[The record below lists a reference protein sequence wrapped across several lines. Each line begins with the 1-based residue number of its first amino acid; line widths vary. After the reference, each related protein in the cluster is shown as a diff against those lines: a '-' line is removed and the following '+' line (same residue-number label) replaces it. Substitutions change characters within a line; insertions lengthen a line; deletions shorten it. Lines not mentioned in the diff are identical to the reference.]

1 MRRNPLV
8 GRASSFHRGKDTAIT
23 VTFQQA
29 AMALR
34 PPDVLSRTSRE
45 AEMATLEASL

>member
-8 GRASSFHRGKDTAIT
+8 GRASSFHRGKDAAIT

-34 PPDVLSRTSRE
+34 PDVPSRTSRE
-45 AEMATLEASL
+45 KGMATLEASL